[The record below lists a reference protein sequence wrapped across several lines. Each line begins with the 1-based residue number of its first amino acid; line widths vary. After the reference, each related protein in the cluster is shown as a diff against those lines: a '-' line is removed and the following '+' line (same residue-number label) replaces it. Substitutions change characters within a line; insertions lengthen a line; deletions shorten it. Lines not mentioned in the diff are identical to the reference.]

1 MKSLY
6 FCLENYTDI
15 IVGIME
21 MKTIVS
27 EINGTVRV
35 GLDLLQNNVDFAFAS
50 DLMSDVLTVEK
61 EDILLITGL
70 ANLQTIRTAEM
81 ADIRYIIFARGK
93 NIDGQIVQLA
103 SENNMV
109 IITTPYS
116 VFRVSGILYQLGIQ
130 PVF

>member
-1 MKSLY
+1 
-6 FCLENYTDI
+6 
-15 IVGIME
+15 ME
-21 MKTIVS
+21 LKTIVS
-27 EINGTVRV
+27 EINGTAQIGR
-35 GLDLLQNNVDFAFAS
+35 DLLQNNVDFAFAS

-93 NIDGQIVQLA
+93 SINNEIIQLA
-103 SENNMV
+103 TENNMV
-109 IITTPYS
+109 LITTPYS

>member
-1 MKSLY
+1 
-6 FCLENYTDI
+6 
-15 IVGIME
+15 ME
-21 MKTIVS
+21 LKTIVS
-27 EINGTVRV
+27 EINGTAQI
-35 GLDLLQNNVDFAFAS
+35 GQDLLHNNVDFAFAS

-93 NIDGQIVQLA
+93 NINNEIIQLA
-103 SENNMV
+103 TENNMV
-109 IITTPYS
+109 LITTPYS